1 MLDATWLATTLR
13 HAECGQATWR
23 RKVTDKRGK
32 VHEIEVSVYVWQ
44 VLLLIETRISIPLA
58 VKVVKVYEPEV
69 L

>member
-13 HAECGQATWR
+13 YAEYGQATWR

-32 VHEIEVSVYVWQ
+32 VQEIEVSVYVWQ
-44 VLLLIETRISIPLA
+44 VLLLIEGRISIPLA
-58 VKVVKVYEPEV
+58 VKVIKVYEPEV